1 MIDQSQSLIDLSF
14 EEHQERLQ
22 SMPRAEVVNLARI
35 LEAENERLKGQLS
48 RMDPGDE
55 PHQKKERYR
64 GFILGKLRLCN
75 DRLTEMKNEVVT
87 MGVFFRRDEDGFPDY
102 YLKAAQL
109 TPAQYKEALLR
120 AYGAK
125 CPVMMNHYKVA
136 PDAVPAELW
145 DDIPSIDSQEPLH
158 EAFSR

>member
-14 EEHQERLQ
+14 EEHKDRLQ

-35 LEAENERLKGQLS
+35 LEAVNERLKNQLS
-48 RMDPGDE
+48 NMDPGEE

-75 DRLTEMKNEVVT
+75 DRLTEMKNEVTTV
-87 MGVFFRRDEDGFPDY
+87 GVFFRRDEDGFPDY

-109 TPAQYKEALLR
+109 TPGQYKEALLR
-120 AYGAK
+120 AYGSK
-125 CPVMMNHYKVA
+125 CPPMIASYKVA
-136 PDAVPAELW
+136 PDAVPADQW
-145 DDIPSIDSQEPLH
+145 DDIPSEYEPLH
-158 EAFSR
+158 EHFSR